1 MYLLGLNDENKISRE
16 KGKELSV
23 VDSESHMYMCV
34 CVYIYIYIYIYVCVC
49 VCVCVCVYR
58 FPRWR

>member
-1 MYLLGLNDENKISRE
+1 MYLLGLNDENKISRD

-34 CVYIYIYIYIYVCVC
+34 CVYIYICVC

>member
-1 MYLLGLNDENKISRE
+1 MYLLGLNDENKISRD

-34 CVYIYIYIYIYVCVC
+34 CVYIYIC